1 MTGPS
6 PRLAAGDLARLRDKT
21 VLITGTAGFIGF
33 AVADALLDAGVE
45 VVGIDN
51 LCAAYYPRVL
61 KDARTAHLSRHEAYV
76 FHGCDLCDDSAVA
89 EVVAR
94 HRPGLVLHLA
104 AHASVLPSFDAPID
118 YMRSNVLG
126 TQSLLEAVRQAPWV
140 EGLVYAS
147 TSSVYGRSKDGA
159 TPFHEDMPVD
169 TPISVYG
176 ASKIAN
182 EAMMQAYAQHYGL
195 AVTGLHNFGEIH
207 HAFTYV
213 DDVVAGTVAALA
225 RLRPPEKDFR
235 HPVYNL
241 GNPSSQDLDH
251 CVGIIERALGVEAVR
266 ELVDLPAG
274 DRTFSRADISRAE
287 RDLDYRVATDVDEG
301 IPRFVTWYRDV
312 YAPLMEGQGPL
323 AAAAAP
329 G

>member
-195 AVTGLHNFGEIH
+195 AVRSEEHTSELQ
-207 HAFTYV
+207 
-213 DDVVAGTVAALA
+213 
-225 RLRPPEKDFR
+225 
-235 HPVYNL
+235 
-241 GNPSSQDLDH
+241 SQ
-251 CVGIIERALGVEAVR
+251 R
-266 ELVDLPAG
+266 
-274 DRTFSRADISRAE
+274 
-287 RDLDYRVATDVDEG
+287 
-301 IPRFVTWYRDV
+301 
-312 YAPLMEGQGPL
+312 
-323 AAAAAP
+323 
-329 G
+329 